1 MRRTRA
7 AMTRSAL
14 RLGALITFATLGF
27 AGVVGLIAVFDA
39 DQVASGFGRGLG
51 IASVVFLAGA
61 TIACALAC
69 LGRGR
74 ATIVA
79 LGSIRSAGLAIDM
92 IVLAI
97 WLEIDN
103 ETYGKIAGIAFAWS
117 FFALIA
123 LGLTLAVGSSGGRAR
138 VPYGGAVG
146 ATILAALISTWLIAT
161 AGGEATISGESFPE
175 DGGSSS
181 VLNPVPYNA
190 LGDDELLRVLGA
202 ALVVLAALWFAALAA
217 SRLERIE
224 G

>member
-1 MRRTRA
+1 
-7 AMTRSAL
+7 MTQSPI
-14 RLGALITFATLGF
+14 RLGALMTFATLGF

-39 DQVASGFGRGLG
+39 DQVVSGFGRGLG
-51 IASVVFLAGA
+51 IAFTVFLAGA

-74 ATIVA
+74 ATIVS
-79 LGSIRSAGLAIDM
+79 LGSIASAGLAIDM

-123 LGLTLAVGSSGGRAR
+123 LGLTLAVGSPSGRAR

-146 ATILAALISTWLIAT
+146 ATILAGLISIWLIAN
-161 AGGEATISGESFPE
+161 AGGRETISGESFPE

-181 VLNPVPYNA
+181 ALNPIPYNA
-190 LGDDELLRVLGA
+190 LGDDELLRLLGA

-217 SRLERIE
+217 SRLERAAA
-224 G
+224 